1 LRIGDCDFG
10 FEIDERLLHQDNPQS
25 AICNPQSEIRNS
37 TGSPYFAVVN
47 KVLEAELRATGLC
60 YNLSVF
66 HKTPAGPQG

>member
-1 LRIGDCDFG
+1 LAIAISDSELMNRFSIRT
-10 FEIDERLLHQDNPQS
+10 IRNLQS
-25 AICNPQSEIRNS
+25 AMRNPQSEIRNS

-60 YNLSVF
+60 YNLGVF